1 MIAEPPFDVG
11 AVKATF
17 AVVELVAVAAP
28 IVGAPGATIGSVV
41 IDVLELEAEEVPTLF
56 VAVTVNV

>member
-1 MIAEPPFDVG
+1 MIAAPPVDVG
-11 AVKATF
+11 AVKVTL
-17 AVVELVAVAAP
+17 AVVWPVAEP
-28 IVGAPGATIGSVV
+28 ITLVGALEATIGSVE

>member
-1 MIAEPPFDVG
+1 MIAAPPVDVG
-11 AVKATF
+11 AVKVTL
-17 AVVELVAVAAP
+17 AVVWPVEEPTTL
-28 IVGAPGATIGSVV
+28 VGALEATIGSVE